1 MENRNLF
8 QEIDSFEESS
18 QGFCNLITNL
28 SFHPSEDGNM
38 DGEEQA
44 RDSVIVRN
52 DIPMEDDDSAQ
63 IQKEGRPVL
72 TYLGR
77 LSLLLQRLNYKSI
90 ISLTFNAYITIK
102 FDLISAQSNFT
113 AKMIM

>member
-28 SFHPSEDGNM
+28 SFHPSEDDNM
-38 DGEEQA
+38 EGEEQT

-52 DIPMEDDDSAQ
+52 DIPMEDEDSAQ
-63 IQKEGRPVL
+63 IQNERTPVL

-77 LSLLLQRLNYKSI
+77 LGLLFQRQNYKRPFMRK
-90 ISLTFNAYITIK
+90 LPFN
-102 FDLISAQSNFT
+102 N
-113 AKMIM
+113 

>member
-1 MENRNLF
+1 MDEMENRNLF

-28 SFHPSEDGNM
+28 SFHPSEDDNM
-38 DGEEQA
+38 EEEQT

-52 DIPMEDDDSAQ
+52 DIPMEDEDSAQ
-63 IQKEGRPVL
+63 IRNEGRPVL

-77 LSLLLQRLNYKSI
+77 LGLLLGKS
-90 ISLTFNAYITIK
+90 SCLYA
-102 FDLISAQSNFT
+102 
-113 AKMIM
+113 

>member
-18 QGFCNLITNL
+18 QGFCNLITNR
-28 SFHPSEDGNM
+28 SVHPNEDDNM
-38 DGEEQA
+38 EGEEQT

-52 DIPMEDDDSAQ
+52 DIPMEDEDSAQ
-63 IQKEGRPVL
+63 IRKEGRPVL

-77 LSLLLQRLNYKSI
+77 LGLLLQRQNYKRPFMPK
-90 ISLTFNAYITIK
+90 LPFN
-102 FDLISAQSNFT
+102 N
-113 AKMIM
+113 